1 MKEKNN
7 KSVTLRAF
15 SIRCSKLS
23 SNKSDYIE
31 KLKEKLE
38 NTVVNDRRM
47 RLSQQDPKKEEDL
60 ISYYNTN
67 NEKNILFG
75 TMLRITPGGDVAHIT
90 NELFKNK
97 SFTIDELVNTKHDN
111 YAAVYRGHYYFCM
124 DDKHLITNL
133 PTNKTITR
141 LQTYVNFLLSSED
154 FELTPIIISSPENK
168 LSDLKRIT
176 VKNPFTDTLKK
187 NRTENKSIRIDKNL
201 FEIVKGLFKDTQNLD
216 DVDLSQII
224 SAELILKL
232 TKPRRMSEEE
242 YQRLYGAYLKPIS
255 DIDNISFKD
264 KNGKQIK
271 GKDVLKTKN
280 VDIEITETGE
290 LVEPQLNQEMI
301 KFLNELKEWNI

>member
-1 MKEKNN
+1 
-7 KSVTLRAF
+7 
-15 SIRCSKLS
+15 
-23 SNKSDYIE
+23 
-31 KLKEKLE
+31 
-38 NTVVNDRRM
+38 
-47 RLSQQDPKKEEDL
+47 
-60 ISYYNTN
+60 
-67 NEKNILFG
+67 
-75 TMLRITPGGDVAHIT
+75 
-90 NELFKNK
+90 
-97 SFTIDELVNTKHDN
+97 
-111 YAAVYRGHYYFCM
+111 M

-301 KFLNELKEWNI
+301 KFLNELKE